1 MRHPPTPTPLPP
13 PLLLADASHCLAHVQ
28 NNALSP
34 GRIPLTSR
42 STLSLSLSLLY
53 ISYPTPTP
61 LPSLY
66 PLSHFSSLFYRGF
79 CDTPRPRPRFP
90 PFSSHSRRPL
100 FKPCART
107 RIRWRVSW
115 HTNLPR
121 GRDSRGRASRRVTAR
136 CHRRAVARGEGTLAS
151 HGWAGL
157 GRDGDKR
164 RRAA

>member
-1 MRHPPTPTPLPP
+1 MCWAALIFQHTTSLETAVCVCMQFVGLSFGTLAARQSTCANHAHASPMHGTMAVTCLRRNVTDGNLLTSGDRHDPTPLPP
-13 PLLLADASHCLAHVQ
+13 
-28 NNALSP
+28 
-34 GRIPLTSR
+34 
-42 STLSLSLSLLY
+42 
-53 ISYPTPTP
+53 
-61 LPSLY
+61 
-66 PLSHFSSLFYRGF
+66 FFY
-79 CDTPRPRPRFP
+79 
-90 PFSSHSRRPL
+90 SNSRRPL